1 MAIDAFNTEIETRA
15 AQLGSYIVAITEY
28 CEEKE
33 MDEYD
38 VAELLHPI
46 VVEKVKTEFR
56 QRNFF
61 AGEKTQTLDEF
72 FED

>member
-1 MAIDAFNTEIETRA
+1 MAIDAFNAEIEARA
-15 AQLGSYIVAITEY
+15 AQLGSYITAITEY
-28 CEEKE
+28 CEDKD

-38 VAELLHPI
+38 VADLLHPI

-61 AGEKTQTLDEF
+61 VGERSQTLDEF
-72 FED
+72 FTD